1 MASLLHKLYNLQ
13 KRNFPM
19 IYISLIHAPAI
30 TLVQTPADVIN
41 FTKKKIE
48 ECSKLKYYLRNF
60 IVWTKLLTV
69 TGGSSNLGSAVATSM
84 NLTNSSE
91 PMGAEN
97 GASYKSE
104 PTDMMY
110 YHTPTTD
117 SINQTTDGFLSS
129 LLNDEDLHLMD
140 MAMND
145 GKCYRLCH
153 CYISV
158 YSSPN
163 IKILSC
169 FINVRNLKNT
179 DI

>member
-1 MASLLHKLYNLQ
+1 MHPL
-13 KRNFPM
+13 
-19 IYISLIHAPAI
+19 
-30 TLVQTPADVIN
+30 TLVQTPADVVN
-41 FTKKKIE
+41 FCTKKKIG
-48 ECSKLKYYLRNF
+48 ECSNLKYYLRNF
-60 IVWTKLLTV
+60 FVWTKLLTV

-91 PMGAEN
+91 PMGAES

-104 PTDMMY
+104 PNDMMY

-145 GKCYRLCH
+145 GKCYYRLCH
-153 CYISV
+153 CYISTFV
-158 YSSPN
+158 S
-163 IKILSC
+163 
-169 FINVRNLKNT
+169 
-179 DI
+179 

>member
-1 MASLLHKLYNLQ
+1 MVYGFYNSLNLLHASHIIVAYLEVNEK
-13 KRNFPM
+13 
-19 IYISLIHAPAI
+19 
-30 TLVQTPADVIN
+30 T
-41 FTKKKIE
+41 
-48 ECSKLKYYLRNF
+48 LRNF

-91 PMGAEN
+91 PMGAES
-97 GASYKSE
+97 GANYKSE
-104 PTDMMY
+104 PNDMMY

-145 GKCYRLCH
+145 GKYYHRH
-153 CYISV
+153 CYI
-158 YSSPN
+158 YQC
-163 IKILSC
+163 IFLS
-169 FINVRNLKNT
+169 
-179 DI
+179 